1 MSETAA
7 ENQVSQTPQPVNK
20 VKRTTNALLALT
32 MVSIG
37 TAIVADRIIPTT
49 DNVRVEG
56 NVVSLIPQVSGQ
68 VDSISIK
75 PNTEVKKGDVLL
87 QINTTDHQIAV
98 KQAEAKLKIAGQNV
112 GSQMAGVMS
121 AQAQL
126 TTALVAQENA
136 KRQGQRVLAMAEKG
150 VVSKSD
156 ADTTRAAIDKANADV
171 VKAKANLE
179 KAKAHVGA
187 AGEENAQIQS
197 ALLELQQAQLNLS
210 RTTMRAPSDGA
221 VTNFN
226 LSQGAYAT
234 AGSPLMTF
242 VESDGL
248 WLEAF
253 FRENSMGNINA
264 GDKVEI
270 ALDYAPGQTF
280 SGTVSSVDLG
290 VAWGANNQPG
300 TLATVKNQNSW
311 LRDTQRMPVTIKLDD
326 KHAADFM
333 RIGGQADV
341 VIYTESNA
349 LFNFLGKVWI
359 NLVSVFS
366 YVR

>member
-68 VDSISIK
+68 VDSVSIK

-171 VKAKANLE
+171 VNAKANLE
-179 KAKAHVGA
+179 KAKAQVGA
-187 AGEENAQIQS
+187 EGEENAQIQS

-253 FRENSMGNINA
+253 FRENSMGNISA

-300 TLATVKNQNSW
+300 TLATVKNQNGW

-326 KHAADFM
+326 KHSADFM

-349 LFNFLGKVWI
+349 LFNFLGKIWI

>member
-1 MSETAA
+1 MENSDHLSSSLVSVYMSETAA
-7 ENQVSQTPQPVNK
+7 ENQVSQTQQPVNK

-136 KRQGQRVLAMAEKG
+136 KRQGQRVLAMAEK
-150 VVSKSD
+150 
-156 ADTTRAAIDKANADV
+156 AWFQNQMQT
-171 VKAKANLE
+171 LL
-179 KAKAHVGA
+179 
-187 AGEENAQIQS
+187 AQ
-197 ALLELQQAQLNLS
+197 
-210 RTTMRAPSDGA
+210 
-221 VTNFN
+221 
-226 LSQGAYAT
+226 
-234 AGSPLMTF
+234 PL
-242 VESDGL
+242 
-248 WLEAF
+248 
-253 FRENSMGNINA
+253 I
-264 GDKVEI
+264 K
-270 ALDYAPGQTF
+270 
-280 SGTVSSVDLG
+280 
-290 VAWGANNQPG
+290 
-300 TLATVKNQNSW
+300 
-311 LRDTQRMPVTIKLDD
+311 RMPMSLTPKRTSKKQKLRWERQV
-326 KHAADFM
+326 K
-333 RIGGQADV
+333 R
-341 VIYTESNA
+341 TLRSNR
-349 LFNFLGKVWI
+349 L
-359 NLVSVFS
+359 
-366 YVR
+366 Y